1 MQVNETIKNFINE
14 AADKAF
20 SLVRETLPRA
30 EFVSEYEAQVRSGDC
45 VLLCSFAEKVGVA
58 IPEDLRA
65 KYEER
70 KQRRKQA
77 QGWAAGETKTTV
89 RAFLEAYNNQDV
101 DVGSDYMDDFEAAY
115 CGAQLTDAGKNRFA
129 DILDLPITVYNNAK
143 KHYICAT
150 VHAENAAQHELVKTL
165 FFSAAGYCSEEEY
178 EKLFKED

>member
-20 SLVRETLPRA
+20 SLVRETLPLA
-30 EFVSEYEAQVRSGDC
+30 EFVSEYEAQVRSGNC
-45 VLLCSFAEKVGVA
+45 VSLCAFAESVGVA

-70 KQRRKQA
+70 KQRGNQA
-77 QGWAAGETKTTV
+77 QSWAAGETKTTV
-89 RAFLEAYNNQDV
+89 RAFLEAYNDQDV
-101 DVGSDYMDDFEAAY
+101 DVGSDYMDDFEVAY
-115 CGAQLTDAGKNRFA
+115 CGTQLTDTGKNRFA
-129 DILDLPITVYNNAK
+129 GILDLPITVYNNAK
-143 KHYICAT
+143 KHYLCAT